1 MKTLSAL
8 AVRAK
13 RVAVLGLVLVG
24 IGAGAATAY
33 WTASDEVHGS
43 VSSAAVGMS
52 QTASFDPTTVYSAG
66 RLTAADT
73 VTVTNDGTA
82 PARVTSAARVEGGSL
97 PISIELSVAD
107 RHECTPTGSVGASR
121 SLELADPLPP
131 GESVTLCVR
140 TALAPR
146 AVFSHVGQSSRIA
159 VTSTLTYAAGNSW
172 TVSRSVNAGQ
182 EVDSNPESGLPPVT
196 CRERDLLNSATW
208 YSLRFSY
215 SGKSSPLSGGL
226 RAYGMYGETVKELK
240 SSDVTFTVD
249 GGVVTAQVTDDA
261 LRSLVG
267 DLRNGNTAN
276 ARVVVEQRTSDG
288 AWVPA
293 AVGKLHVQGKLITD
307 EAYCGWAK

>member
-1 MKTLSAL
+1 M
-8 AVRAK
+8 
-13 RVAVLGLVLVG
+13 
-24 IGAGAATAY
+24 
-33 WTASDEVHGS
+33 
-43 VSSAAVGMS
+43 
-52 QTASFDPTTVYSAG
+52 
-66 RLTAADT
+66 
-73 VTVTNDGTA
+73 
-82 PARVTSAARVEGGSL
+82 
-97 PISIELSVAD
+97 
-107 RHECTPTGSVGASR
+107 GSVGASR

-159 VTSTLTYAAGNSW
+159 VTSTLTYAAGNRW

-182 EVDSNPESGLPPVT
+182 KVDSNPESGLPPVT

-293 AVGKLHVQGKLITD
+293 AVGKLHVQGELITD